1 MVTVGVGCVLVQRKE
16 LSKGDDTSPSCSFF
30 LQRVGGEV
38 SRAKARR
45 ALSAAELVVCGV
57 TKAGC
62 YSFGPLLLLLSFLPP
77 PPFRSFPSPSLPF
90 PPSLSFPPGLS
101 TLPAIPFMM
110 WKLSK
115 GGKVLLDDSPEE
127 EESHRQDPPPPSAP
141 AATFSAQNKDPSL
154 HDEVTSSV
162 SQLATKVQG
171 AGFRG
176 WKEVTSIFGKEDEQQ
191 LLTGCK
197 SPKSKGTSS
206 KLKEDVKLEKKT
218 GFWDSLVTKQNI
230 QSRKPDEIEGWEPP
244 QIPADDNLSDVGN
257 TLHDHPSWSGWED
270 ETKGSTKYTNLAS
283 SGNSSRWSIRSAGR
297 LVSIRRQSK
306 SNLTDNWEELE

>member
-162 SQLATKVQG
+162 SQLATKC
-171 AGFRG
+171 F
-176 WKEVTSIFGKEDEQQ
+176 
-191 LLTGCK
+191 
-197 SPKSKGTSS
+197 
-206 KLKEDVKLEKKT
+206 
-218 GFWDSLVTKQNI
+218 
-230 QSRKPDEIEGWEPP
+230 
-244 QIPADDNLSDVGN
+244 
-257 TLHDHPSWSGWED
+257 
-270 ETKGSTKYTNLAS
+270 
-283 SGNSSRWSIRSAGR
+283 SA
-297 LVSIRRQSK
+297 
-306 SNLTDNWEELE
+306 